1 MVLSFQ
7 RGAFGVRRAA
17 ALVALSAFGLGC
29 SAEKGELAQELD
41 RLRTEVASLRSQTA
55 ALSERIGAVEGARP
69 VTPARAGAGG
79 APRSAAGEEAAAQPS
94 DRPALAVVRLGPESP
109 PEAVSPE
116 AESPRAAPERV
127 ETSVALASFE
137 KAKKLFERRQLDPAL
152 EALSAFIQTFPDH
165 EKVPEATFLRGQVH
179 AQKGDKKRAAE
190 QLEAALAM
198 SGGTDMAADVLFE
211 LAKAKD
217 KLGDPA
223 GAKRARERLKTE
235 YSNSSAAKR
244 LPR

>member
-41 RLRTEVASLRSQTA
+41 RLRTEVASLRSQTS

-69 VTPARAGAGG
+69 VTPARAAGG
-79 APRSAAGEEAAAQPS
+79 AARGAAGEETAAQPS

-116 AESPRAAPERV
+116 AESQRPPPERV

-223 GAKRARERLKTE
+223 GAKRARERLKNE